1 MARNHGDD
9 LDVRNAMKN
18 PAIPSF
24 RRARLLTLLIAVATM
39 ALAACGTAGSPA
51 SSASPGAPSD
61 PGSTPETTP
70 GPGTIEHETGAT
82 DVVFRFDEGGGFV
95 PMGFFAT
102 EAPIFTL
109 YGDGT
114 VIFKDGNAAPPPEA
128 DGIIRTVAYRTIKL
142 TEDQVQAFLHGAI
155 SESGLGVARADYGSI
170 GADLPTATF
179 TINAAGTTKVVNV
192 MALGMDRGEGA
203 DTLILQ
209 ALAGLGE
216 RIRDFGREVDGEQAW
231 VPDRWRG
238 VLTPD
243 AFNPPRA
250 WPWPEIVPADFIQ
263 HPEPGAPQFPVRTMS
278 SGEIAALGFAEIDGG
293 FSSLGLSGPD
303 GRLYLFALRPLFPEE
318 QY

>member
-1 MARNHGDD
+1 
-9 LDVRNAMKN
+9 MKT
-18 PAIPSF
+18 PAVPSSV
-24 RRARLLTLLIAVATM
+24 RARRGAVLLAVAM
-39 ALAACGTAGSPA
+39 LALAACGTAGSPPG
-51 SSASPGAPSD
+51 SLSPGA
-61 PGSTPETTP
+61 GSTPEATP
-70 GPGTIEHETGAT
+70 PVTAATGSIEHEIGAT

-128 DGIIRTVAYRTIKL
+128 DGIIRVAAYRTVKL
-142 TEDQVQAFLHGAI
+142 TEDQMQAFLKSAI
-155 SESGLGVARADYGSI
+155 SDGGLGVARANYGSV

-179 TINAAGTTKVVNV
+179 TLNAGGTTRTVSV
-192 MALGMDRGEGA
+192 MALGMDRGEGP

-216 RIRDFGREVDGEQAW
+216 RIRDFGREVEGEGAW
-231 VPDRWRG
+231 VPARWRG

-243 AFNPPRA
+243 VFNPSRV
-250 WPWPEIVPADFIQ
+250 WPWPEVVPADFIQ

-278 SGEIAALGFAEIDGG
+278 VEEIAALGLNDIDGG
-293 FSSLGLSGPD
+293 FSSLSLSGPD
-303 GRLYLFALRPLFPEE
+303 GKLYLFALRPLFPEE
-318 QY
+318 SY